1 MISSIN
7 DELPAP
13 PGLAQSSQPSN
24 SPETTVSTGR
34 TFPTGVGAPAL
45 LEDLQDDREG
55 TTLLVIHRFQALL
68 PALLGDAQHASTSP
82 VIFSIAVAET
92 DVRPDPSRCVM
103 PCVSASPLRTADA
116 LSGRRVHSGVF
127 RGPSERATCRAGVSA
142 VPAPRF
148 WVSV

>member
-68 PALLGDAQHASTSP
+68 PCGEHNDSQAALGAGPSHHVRGLRAALQLRSPDTFRGSPTGTVALRRRTSSP
-82 VIFSIAVAET
+82 RTKVGGG
-92 DVRPDPSRCVM
+92 DPSGT
-103 PCVSASPLRTADA
+103 LRTLTTGHPKACCVA
-116 LSGRRVHSGVF
+116 PGR
-127 RGPSERATCRAGVSA
+127 A
-142 VPAPRF
+142 
-148 WVSV
+148 